1 MPAQKNRDWR
11 PPRLLNVELR
21 FIKSDFSFKR
31 IGLCD
36 NAYWLQ
42 LLYQFVKLYAHK
54 NIPLT
59 FRMQAHKPSIKD
71 WAKDDRPREK
81 LLSKSP
87 MALSDSELLAILINN
102 GNRQKTAVELAKE
115 VLQLGKNNLNELGR
129 LSIRDFMGIKGI
141 GEAKAI
147 AIAAALELGRRRQ
160 AAVFLE
166 KPQVKSSADI
176 ALYLQTLLA
185 DYLHEVFAVVFL
197 NRANKIKHFEIVS
210 EGGITGTVADPR
222 IILKKALQE
231 DAVSIVLCHNHPSGN
246 LRPSRADEELTQ
258 KIKEAARFLDIKVLD
273 HIIVSNE
280 GFFSFADEGIL

>member
-1 MPAQKNRDWR
+1 
-11 PPRLLNVELR
+11 
-21 FIKSDFSFKR
+21 
-31 IGLCD
+31 
-36 NAYWLQ
+36 
-42 LLYQFVKLYAHK
+42 
-54 NIPLT
+54 
-59 FRMQAHKPSIKD
+59 MQAHKHSIKD

-87 MALSDSELLAILINN
+87 VALSDSELLAILINN
-102 GNRQKTAVELAKE
+102 GTKQKTAVDLAKE

-129 LSIRDFMGIKGI
+129 LSIKDFMTIKGI

-160 AAVFLE
+160 AAGFLE

-176 ALYLQTLLA
+176 ALYLQTLLS
-185 DYLHEVFAVVFL
+185 DYQQVVFAVVFL
-197 NRANKIKHFEIVS
+197 NRANKIKHFEIIS

-231 DAVSIVLCHNHPSGN
+231 EAVSIVLCHNHPSGN
-246 LRPSRADEELTQ
+246 LRPSRADEELTH
-258 KIKEAARFLDIKVLD
+258 KIKEAARFLDIKLLD

-280 GFFSFADEGIL
+280 GFYSFADEGIL